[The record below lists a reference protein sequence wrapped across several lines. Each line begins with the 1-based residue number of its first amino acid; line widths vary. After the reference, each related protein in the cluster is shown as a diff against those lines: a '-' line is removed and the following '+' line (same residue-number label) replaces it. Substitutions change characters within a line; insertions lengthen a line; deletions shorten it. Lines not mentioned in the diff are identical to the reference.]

1 MAREFN
7 TKLKERVAELRTE
20 LPLAA
25 LIYVDMFAAKYSLIS
40 NAKKQ
45 GKEETINYNFLD

>member
-1 MAREFN
+1 MAKEFN
-7 TKLKERVAELRTE
+7 RQLKETVDKLRTE

-25 LIYVDMFAAKYSLIS
+25 ITYVDMFAAKYSLIS

-45 GKEETINYNFLD
+45 GKDRPF